1 MSTTWVFLGLMGGR
15 EIGIAIEGKA
25 CGEEKYKDRTIL
37 EAFKMSI
44 TDIIFGLIGLGVSVA
59 LVQIKYAAEH

>member
-25 CGEEKYKDRTIL
+25 CGEEQYKNRTIK
-37 EAFKMSI
+37 EAFKMSFI
-44 TDIIFGLIGLGVSVA
+44 DIIFGLVGLAVSIA
-59 LVQIKYAAEH
+59 LVQIKYLEDK